1 MSREERK
8 RHPGPFPKSSP
19 PLSASPEKSLKTEK
33 NCEKRESFEEKEA
46 ASVSRA
52 FAKRSPSC
60 CCTPSPHLTPSPC
73 PQSGNELARQ
83 TSWFCSTSA
92 PTSQCL
98 MRTPETPLL
107 PTHSYPSFRTELKQN
122 TQIRYMQLP
131 SAHPRDPCLLTTA
144 ILDCTILSIDTLSG
158 DRSLRSTV

>member
-1 MSREERK
+1 MILSREERK

-19 PLSASPEKSLKTEK
+19 PLSAFPEKSLKTEK

-73 PQSGNELARQ
+73 AQSGNELARQ

-107 PTHSYPSFRTELKQN
+107 PYTSIAIHHSEPNSKRTPKSD
-122 TQIRYMQLP
+122 IC
-131 SAHPRDPCLLTTA
+131 SAPQRPLS
-144 ILDCTILSIDTLSG
+144 LDYRLHNHNLLSIDTLSS